1 MAHGFLS
8 YQDGRGV
15 SELEQQLTRIVGDQ
29 IEDYSKKLYNALRNR
44 MLRVEEVAVDTNKQV
59 SQLSGS
65 QPLKL
70 KGSEPAAITGGK
82 LSRLVGREQSALPG
96 SRATPTTPMGG
107 AIVNMGFGGS
117 RLKPEGFSG
126 DQIID
131 ITATPVNDNNQ
142 LVQAIDRLTFVSMN
156 LLAETKEQT
165 AIAQRQQNFFEK
177 LARKDKAALEEAEL
191 EQGRDLSG
199 NLAYK
204 RVGGRGP
211 AGLLPGGRSKAQ
223 EAIQSLGQSLV
234 KRAPQATR
242 TAAGMAAKRGLMHT
256 RQAGAISSAL
266 KSGRVG
272 AGIVK
277 KISEAGIAKTLA
289 TGGARSLK
297 LAETAKAN
305 AKPVNT
311 IKKKLSAKEILS
323 RRRSSNIEGE
333 QLQKLIDS
341 GVDPADAIKRV
352 DPSMAKRLTEVGETA
367 GVSTALQARVGDT
380 VPTAVRQSDDVI
392 KGALGAADGPLA
404 KMLGKG
410 LGKSILKKIPVIAGV
425 AGIVFGIQ
433 RALEGDFLGAGLEI
447 TSGILGATGVGG
459 FAGAGIDAF
468 LLARDLGV
476 TPFAQ
481 GGIPLG
487 QNVPALLNDRP
498 DKAREA
504 VMPLT
509 DETFLKFG
517 EGNLKALERNRGKYV
532 RLEAEVLAQA
542 IEMTK
547 SQKAWWDPLGV
558 FTGNDDS
565 SGNEGKDGKS
575 WWQKLFGGGDDGAKS
590 KTPMLTPPPP
600 LPPITGTDSVS
611 MARSLIVD
619 KEGFEEMPY
628 WDVNAYRAGYGSDTY
643 TLADGTVK
651 RVQEGVAITR
661 ADADRDIDRRISTEF
676 MPEARRAVGPDI
688 WDKLPAAAQAA
699 LTSIAYN
706 YGSVPGRVTRV
717 AKSTNGNIEA
727 IASAV
732 EGLKNDDGGIN
743 SGRRQ
748 HEADMI
754 RSSAGQAASSLTPP
768 PAIGDQSSI
777 SPAAADTGSVISSTS
792 QQVATAA
799 IVPRQTP
806 IVQNIITGGQQQQ
819 GTNVPNQVAF
829 GTSHASQGGD
839 LYSNMRVRSL
849 VG

>member
-70 KGSEPAAITGGK
+70 KGSEPAAITGGSF
-82 LSRLVGREQSALPG
+82 SRLVGKEQAALPG

-107 AIVNMGFGGS
+107 AIVNMGFSGS
-117 RLKPEGFSG
+117 RLKPEGFVS
-126 DQIID
+126 DQVID
-131 ITATPVNDNNQ
+131 ISAKDLGVERINGNSLEGDNTEV
-142 LVQAIDRLTFVSMN
+142 VQAIDRLTFVTMG
-156 LLAETKEQT
+156 LLSATKEQT
-165 AIAQRQQNFFEK
+165 DSQEKIASDQENFLEKAQRKSIASAEENFLEKGSFLSGTSGYNPVGAAAFGFGGGGGGSGSRFNPTAMRRGAVEAVQHGGKLSKFIQTGAKALPKGGGKLSTTAVKKGTEKLLKEVPGVAADTARTAANGITKTLRPGAGSNNIIDGANAAFEGSKGAKIAQHGSDVFITN
-177 LARKDKAALEEAEL
+177 AT
-191 EQGRDLSG
+191 
-199 NLAYK
+199 
-204 RVGGRGP
+204 RGP
-211 AGLLPGGRSKAQ
+211 AAAIDALDAAGKTSPEIAKALD
-223 EAIQSLGQSLV
+223 LGTSLV
-234 KRAPQATR
+234 GTSKMLKMFSGPT
-242 TAAGMAAKRGLMHT
+242 MKM
-256 RQAGAISSAL
+256 AL
-266 KSGRVG
+266 KKV
-272 AGIVK
+272 
-277 KISEAGIAKTLA
+277 
-289 TGGARSLK
+289 
-297 LAETAKAN
+297 
-305 AKPVNT
+305 
-311 IKKKLSAKEILS
+311 
-323 RRRSSNIEGE
+323 
-333 QLQKLIDS
+333 
-341 GVDPADAIKRV
+341 
-352 DPSMAKRLTEVGETA
+352 
-367 GVSTALQARVGDT
+367 
-380 VPTAVRQSDDVI
+380 
-392 KGALGAADGPLA
+392 
-404 KMLGKG
+404 
-410 LGKSILKKIPVIAGV
+410 PVIAGF
-425 AGIVFGIQ
+425 AGIAFG
-433 RALEGDFLGAGLEI
+433 LERMMKGDFLGGGLEI
-447 TSGILGATGVGG
+447 ASGLMGATGVG
-459 FAGAGIDAF
+459 AGASMAIDGY
-468 LLARDLGV
+468 LIARDFGL

-517 EGNLKALERNRGKYV
+517 EGNLRALERNRGKYV

-542 IEMTK
+542 IEMSKDDRSWWQKLLGIDGDDNGSENDGK
-547 SQKAWWDPLGV
+547 SKKAWWDPLGV
-558 FTGNDDS
+558 FTGNGEAES
-565 SGNEGKDGKS
+565 R
-575 WWQKLFGGGDDGAKS
+575 
-590 KTPMLTPPPP
+590 TPMLTPPPP

-619 KEGFEEMPY
+619 KEGFAETPY

-643 TLADGTVK
+643 TTADGTVK
-651 RVQEGVAITR
+651 QVQQGVNITR

-688 WDKLPAAAQAA
+688 WDSLPAGAQAA

-754 RSSAGQAASSLTPP
+754 RSSAGQAAASLTPP

-777 SPAAADTGSVISSTS
+777 TPATVDNGGALSSTS

-799 IVPRQTP
+799 LAPKQTP
-806 IVQNIITGGQQQQ
+806 IVQNIITGGQQQQQ

>member
-59 SQLSGS
+59 SQLSGN

-82 LSRLVGREQSALPG
+82 LSRLVSREQSALPG

-177 LARKDKAALEEAEL
+177 LARKDKAALEEAAL

-204 RVGGRGP
+204 RVGGRSP
-211 AGLLPGGRSKAQ
+211 AGLLPGGPSRAQ
-223 EAIQSLGQSLV
+223 EAIQSLGQSLI

-242 TAAGMAAKRGLMHT
+242 TAAGIAANRSLINT

-277 KISEAGIAKTLA
+277 TISEAGIAKTLA
-289 TGGARSLK
+289 TGGPRAMK
-297 LAETAKAN
+297 IAETAQAN

-311 IKKKLSAKEILS
+311 IKQKLSKK
-323 RRRSSNIEGE
+323 RRSSNIEGE
-333 QLQKLIDS
+333 KLQKLIDS
-341 GVDPADAIKRV
+341 GVDPADAIRRV
-352 DPSMAKRLTEVGETA
+352 DPSMAKRLTEVGKTA

-468 LLARDLGV
+468 LLARDFGV

-517 EGNLKALERNRGKYV
+517 EGNLRALERNRGKYV

-542 IEMTK
+542 IEMSKDDRSWLQKLLGIGGDDNGGGNDGK
-547 SQKAWWDPLGV
+547 SKKAWWDPLGV
-558 FTGNDDS
+558 FTGN
-565 SGNEGKDGKS
+565 
-575 WWQKLFGGGDDGAKS
+575 GGAES
-590 KTPMLTPPPP
+590 RTPMLTPPPP

-619 KEGFEEMPY
+619 KEGFAETPY

-643 TLADGTVK
+643 TTADGTVK
-651 RVQEGVAITR
+651 QVQQGVNITR

-688 WDKLPAAAQAA
+688 WDSLPAGAQAA

-754 RSSAGQAASSLTPP
+754 RSSAGQASASLTPP

-777 SPAAADTGSVISSTS
+777 TPATVDNGGALSSTS

-799 IVPRQTP
+799 LAPKQTP

-819 GTNVPNQVAF
+819 QGTNIPNQVAF

>member
-44 MLRVEEVAVDTNKQV
+44 MLRVEEVAVDTNEQV

-70 KGSEPAAITGGK
+70 KGSEPAAITGGSF
-82 LSRLVGREQSALPG
+82 SRLVGREQSALPG

-117 RLKPEGFSG
+117 RLKPEGFVN
-126 DQIID
+126 DQVID
-131 ITATPVNDNNQ
+131 ISAKDLGVERINGNSLEGDNTEV
-142 LVQAIDRLTFVSMN
+142 VQAIDRLTFVTMG
-156 LLAETKEQT
+156 LLSATKEQT
-165 AIAQRQQNFFEK
+165 DSQEKIASDQENFLEKAQRKSIASAEENFLEKGSFLSGTSGYNPVGAAAFGFGSGGGSGSRFNPTAMRRGAMEAVQHGGKLSKFIQTGAKTLPKGGGKIPTTAVKRGTEK
-177 LARKDKAALEEAEL
+177 LLKEVPGVAADTA
-191 EQGRDLSG
+191 
-199 NLAYK
+199 
-204 RVGGRGP
+204 
-211 AGLLPGGRSKAQ
+211 
-223 EAIQSLGQSLV
+223 
-234 KRAPQATR
+234 R
-242 TAAGMAAKRGLMHT
+242 TAANGIAKMGGVRPGAGSNNLEDVVGAVYEGSTSAKITKQGGDMFITNAAKNPAVAINALDA
-256 RQAGAISSAL
+256 AGKTSPEIAKALDLGTSLVGTSRMLKMFSGPAMKTAL
-266 KSGRVG
+266 KKVPLV
-272 AGIVK
+272 AGL
-277 KISEAGIAKTLA
+277 AGIAF
-289 TGGARSLK
+289 
-297 LAETAKAN
+297 
-305 AKPVNT
+305 
-311 IKKKLSAKEILS
+311 
-323 RRRSSNIEGE
+323 
-333 QLQKLIDS
+333 
-341 GVDPADAIKRV
+341 
-352 DPSMAKRLTEVGETA
+352 
-367 GVSTALQARVGDT
+367 
-380 VPTAVRQSDDVI
+380 
-392 KGALGAADGPLA
+392 
-404 KMLGKG
+404 G
-410 LGKSILKKIPVIAGV
+410 LERMMK
-425 AGIVFGIQ
+425 
-433 RALEGDFLGAGLEI
+433 GDFLGGGLEI
-447 TSGILGATGVGG
+447 ASGLMGATGVG
-459 FAGAGIDAF
+459 AGASLAIDGY
-468 LLARDLGV
+468 LIARDFGL
-476 TPFAQ
+476 TPFNQ

-517 EGNLKALERNRGKYV
+517 EGNLRALERNRGKYV

-542 IEMTK
+542 IEMSKDDRSWWQKLLGIGDDGDDSGSGNDGK
-547 SQKAWWDPLGV
+547 SKKAWWDPLGV
-558 FTGNDDS
+558 FTGNDEAES
-565 SGNEGKDGKS
+565 R
-575 WWQKLFGGGDDGAKS
+575 
-590 KTPMLTPPPP
+590 TPMLTPPPP

-619 KEGFEEMPY
+619 KEGFEETPY

-651 RVQEGVAITR
+651 QVQQGVNITR

-676 MPEARRAVGPDI
+676 MPEARRAIGPDI
-688 WDKLPAAAQAA
+688 WDSLPAAAQAA

-754 RSSAGQAASSLTPP
+754 RSSAGQAAASLTPP

-777 SPAAADTGSVISSTS
+777 TPATVDNGGVLSSTS

-799 IVPRQTP
+799 LAPKQTP
-806 IVQNIITGGQQQQ
+806 IVQNIITGGQQQQQ

>member
-70 KGSEPAAITGGK
+70 KGSEPAAITGGSF
-82 LSRLVGREQSALPG
+82 SRLVGKEQAALPG

-117 RLKPEGFSG
+117 RLKPEGFVS
-126 DQIID
+126 DQVID
-131 ITATPVNDNNQ
+131 ISAKDLGVERINGNSLEGDNTEV
-142 LVQAIDRLTFVSMN
+142 VQAIDRLTFVTMG
-156 LLAETKEQT
+156 LLSATKEQT
-165 AIAQRQQNFFEK
+165 DSQEKIASDQENFLEKAQRKSIASAEENFLEKGSFLSGTSSYNPVGAAALGFGSGGGGNANMTAMRRGAVEAVQHGGKLSKFIQTGAKTLPKGGGKIPQAAIKKGTEK
-177 LARKDKAALEEAEL
+177 LLQQAVPGVAADTARTAANGIARLSAGAGSDKIDDVVGAAFRGSKSAKVA
-191 EQGRDLSG
+191 QSG
-199 NLAYK
+199 TEMIITNAS
-204 RVGGRGP
+204 RGP
-211 AGLLPGGRSKAQ
+211 AAAINALDAAGRTSPEIAKALD
-223 EAIQSLGQSLV
+223 LGTSLV
-234 KRAPQATR
+234 GTSRMLKMFSGPAMKT
-242 TAAGMAAKRGLMHT
+242 
-256 RQAGAISSAL
+256 AL
-266 KSGRVG
+266 KKVPLV
-272 AGIVK
+272 AGL
-277 KISEAGIAKTLA
+277 AGIAFGLD
-289 TGGARSLK
+289 RM
-297 LAETAKAN
+297 
-305 AKPVNT
+305 
-311 IKKKLSAKEILS
+311 IK
-323 RRRSSNIEGE
+323 
-333 QLQKLIDS
+333 
-341 GVDPADAIKRV
+341 
-352 DPSMAKRLTEVGETA
+352 
-367 GVSTALQARVGDT
+367 
-380 VPTAVRQSDDVI
+380 
-392 KGALGAADGPLA
+392 
-404 KMLGKG
+404 
-410 LGKSILKKIPVIAGV
+410 
-425 AGIVFGIQ
+425 
-433 RALEGDFLGAGLEI
+433 GDFLGGGLEI
-447 TSGILGATGVGG
+447 ASGLMGATGVG
-459 FAGAGIDAF
+459 AGASLAIDGY
-468 LLARDLGV
+468 LIARDFGL
-476 TPFAQ
+476 TPFNQ

-517 EGNLKALERNRGKYV
+517 EGNLRALERNRGKYV

-542 IEMTK
+542 IEMSKDDRSWWEKLLGIGDDDGGGGDDGDYTPK
-547 SQKAWWDPLGV
+547 GNGRAWWDPLGV
-558 FTGNDDS
+558 FTGKGEAES
-565 SGNEGKDGKS
+565 R
-575 WWQKLFGGGDDGAKS
+575 
-590 KTPMLTPPPP
+590 TPMVGPRTPP
-600 LPPITGTDSVS
+600 PPITGTDGVS

-628 WDVNAYRAGYGSDTY
+628 WDVNAFRAGYGSDTY

-676 MPEARRAVGPDI
+676 MPEARRAIGADI
-688 WDKLPAAAQAA
+688 WDNLPAAAQAA

-706 YGSVPGRVTRV
+706 YGSVPSRVTRV

-754 RSSAGQAASSLTPP
+754 RSSAGQAASSITPP
-768 PAIGDQSSI
+768 PPIGDQSSI
-777 SPAAADTGSVISSTS
+777 SPAAADTGGALSSTS

-799 IVPRQTP
+799 LAPRQTP
-806 IVQNIITGGQQQQ
+806 IVQNIITGGQQQQQ